1 MMKRN
6 HANSLLGDI
15 SVCDPPDSIPNSE
28 VKASCADDSMGSP
41 HVKVGHRQAFKF
53 KRPQPKRVGAFC
65 VRE

>member
-1 MMKRN
+1 MKIMRTE
-6 HANSLLGDI
+6 LLGDI

-53 KRPQPKRVGAFC
+53 KRPQPVGLWGLL
-65 VRE
+65 R